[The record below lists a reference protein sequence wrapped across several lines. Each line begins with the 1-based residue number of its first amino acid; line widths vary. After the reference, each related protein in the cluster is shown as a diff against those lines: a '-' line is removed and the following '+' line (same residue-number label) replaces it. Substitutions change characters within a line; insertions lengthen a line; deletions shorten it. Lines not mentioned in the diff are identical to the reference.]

1 MTSSAAHAASAAS
14 LTSSVARV
22 SHGGPGS
29 SLTSTLAASPASLA
43 RRASLTATM
52 HEAYGNQY

>member
-1 MTSSAAHAASAAS
+1 MTMQGRCGLDVRKSREE
-14 LTSSVARV
+14 TD
-22 SHGGPGS
+22 PGS